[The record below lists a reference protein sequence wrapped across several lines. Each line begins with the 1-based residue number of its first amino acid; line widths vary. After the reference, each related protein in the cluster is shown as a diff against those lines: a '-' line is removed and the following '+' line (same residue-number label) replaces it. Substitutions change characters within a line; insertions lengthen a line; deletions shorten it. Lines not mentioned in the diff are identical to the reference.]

1 MSAQPPTTPRI
12 EDLRARLRLDPKA
25 RHFYPLAE
33 ELRKL
38 GQLEES
44 EKILREGITHHP
56 TYLSA
61 WVSLGRVLAE
71 KGSHHE
77 AIEALTKALALD
89 PGNVVCANLL
99 VASYLAVGEKVE
111 ALKKLKL
118 VRAVMP
124 GDEVEEQIAALEKE
138 IAGGAARP
146 AGFAPAATEPPPAA
160 PEPLEAQQQPAGA
173 EVAPT
178 PVAAAETA
186 SEVAEAVPEPS
197 PIGTAA
203 TQASYEGSPPKA
215 REPRPA
221 EPSAEPSAAAPSWET
236 PAASPFLAEADEEP
250 APGGAP
256 LPPEA
261 ADVLPEE
268 VFAAPTEPEHSF
280 GGALEETVP
289 MEAAASPREAIE
301 EAVPESTPL
310 IAAEEGPEPFPS
322 DEPAV
327 VPEEPALAAEER
339 APSEAEEPPASPAAI
354 ADDQTA
360 TLTMAELYAKQ
371 GHDAAARDIYE
382 RVLERDPSNEDVRE
396 RLAALSGTHASPE
409 REKRHAAAAR
419 LERWLEK
426 VGRRGL

>member
-77 AIEALTKALALD
+77 AIDALTTALGLD

-99 VASYLAVGEKVE
+99 VASYLAVGENVE

-118 VRAVMP
+118 IRAVMP

-138 IAGGAARP
+138 IASGGGRTA
-146 AGFAPAATEPPPAA
+146 AGFAPLAAPEPPPAA
-160 PEPLEAQQQPAGA
+160 PEPQEAQQPPAGA

-178 PVAAAETA
+178 PVAP
-186 SEVAEAVPEPS
+186 AEAVPEVEEAAPEPS
-197 PIGTAA
+197 AA
-203 TQASYEGSPPKA
+203 DAALAMPQPPSEA
-215 REPRPA
+215 AEPPAAPA
-221 EPSAEPSAAAPSWET
+221 EPSSWESPGVSQFFAEPEDEAAP
-236 PAASPFLAEADEEP
+236 A
-250 APGGAP
+250 GVP

-268 VFAAPTEPEHSF
+268 VFTAPAGPEPRFDE
-280 GGALEETVP
+280 ALAEMVP
-289 MEAAASPREAIE
+289 DESLASPEEAIE
-301 EAVPESTPL
+301 EAIPESTPL
-310 IAAEEGPEPFPS
+310 IGAEEAREPFPS
-322 DEPAV
+322 
-327 VPEEPALAAEER
+327 EEPALAAAEPAMSETEEL
-339 APSEAEEPPASPAAI
+339 PVPPAAM

-382 RVLERDPSNEDVRE
+382 RVLGRDPSNEDVRE
-396 RLAALSGTHASPE
+396 RLAALSGANANPE

-426 VGRRGL
+426 VGRREL